1 MLVSR
6 TPLRSLI
13 LSIDFWH
20 ACMILF
26 ILPFIPLADMVST
39 QYSLAF
45 GGKEGGLLAR
55 PVYERYGEL
64 GLVSLSIFTFF
75 VLLGCV
81 WLLRFAKRRFA
92 QNLVSKLHRVV
103 LVFAVNFFF
112 LVEACL
118 AGVVVQ
124 NFLVPLLSPS
134 LALNSIQY
142 GVTLA
147 YLGSVSFF
155 ARTEMKRLIRD

>member
-1 MLVSR
+1 MDLDRIDR
-6 TPLRSLI
+6 T
-13 LSIDFWH
+13 
-20 ACMILF
+20 LF

-75 VLLGCV
+75 VLLGCT

-92 QNLVSKLHRVV
+92 QDLVSKLHRAV
-103 LVFAVNFFF
+103 LVFAVNFF

-124 NFLVPLLSPS
+124 NFLVSLLLPS
-134 LALNSIQY
+134 LALLTIQA
-142 GVTLA
+142 GVILA